1 MLKIELLKLLIFRK
15 IILIMIGMML
25 IGSPFIYYLNVTDHS
40 SIMFML
46 IVWLLLV
53 PIVHIFLEN
62 IYVLTRIGLDISI
75 QWRRKKKMSKNIRHL
90 SM

>member
-25 IGSPFIYYLNVTDHS
+25 IASPFIYYFKVTNHYT
-40 SIMFML
+40 IMFML

-53 PIVHIFLEN
+53 PVVYIFL
-62 IYVLTRIGLDISI
+62 VLTTANVDKDKYELNKCIV
-75 QWRRKKKMSKNIRHL
+75 
-90 SM
+90 